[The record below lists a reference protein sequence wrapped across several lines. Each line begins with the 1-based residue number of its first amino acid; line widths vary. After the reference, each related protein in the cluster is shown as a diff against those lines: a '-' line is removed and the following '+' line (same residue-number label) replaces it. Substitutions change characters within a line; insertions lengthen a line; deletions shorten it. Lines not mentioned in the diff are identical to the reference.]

1 MAVPNMIVTL
11 AMNATKYASGLKR
24 ASTETTAFGRFTS
37 RAFDI
42 AKTAFIGLTL
52 SAIRMIPVL
61 AQMGAESRKAD
72 IQLKFMLENMQGVGK
87 ATDATIK
94 RMNVYAQK
102 VNVATAV
109 DDEQVK
115 AVQRK
120 LLVFK
125 QVRKSADVM
134 GGAFDRATSAAI
146 DLAAGGFGT
155 METNAIKLGKVLS
168 DPTANLNA
176 LTRAGITFTNAE
188 KAKISKLQESGK
200 LYEAQDLVLQSIEGR
215 VKGLAE
221 KSATPAE
228 KLAAQFQQ
236 IGDTIGEAMLPAL
249 DDMNKKVSKWLSTP
263 QGRQDVQAIAD
274 AFVAAA
280 YGVRDMAKFLVQVR
294 NLLDQIKPF
303 TDLLKLIGDTILQ
316 RQFGFLQLPGQLSGT
331 NTGGHRGG
339 GGGGG
344 VGASVAPIINFN
356 TPIDSVS
363 AGREIARVLSD
374 YDRASGRRR

>member
-11 AMNATKYASGLKR
+11 AMNATKYGAGLKK
-24 ASTETTAFGRFTS
+24 AAAESTTFGKFTTK
-37 RAFDI
+37 AFDLVRG
-42 AKTAFIGLTL
+42 AMVGLTL
-52 SAIRMIPVL
+52 AAIRFIPVL
-61 AQMGAESRKAD
+61 LNMGAESRRAD

-125 QVRKSADVM
+125 EVRKSADVM

-168 DPTANLNA
+168 DPIANLNA
-176 LTRAGITFTNAE
+176 LTRAGITFTAAE
-188 KAKISKLQESGK
+188 KLKISKLQESGK

-236 IGDTIGEAMLPAL
+236 IGDTIGEAMLPNIDEMNKQLGKWLGSPQGKKDVQDIADSFVIAAGAIKDMASFFMDVNKAL
-249 DDMNKKVSKWLSTP
+249 DDFSSKVAKGVGVLRDLTNALT
-263 QGRQDVQAIAD
+263 GRSSGGNFPA
-274 AFVAAA
+274 
-280 YGVRDMAKFLVQVR
+280 G
-294 NLLDQIKPF
+294 
-303 TDLLKLIGDTILQ
+303 
-316 RQFGFLQLPGQLSGT
+316 PGGNPSAP
-331 NTGGHRGG
+331 GGHGTSGG
-339 GGGGG
+339 L
-344 VGASVAPIINFN
+344 VVNFN

-363 AGREIARVLSD
+363 AGREISRVLSD